1 MQYDFLKQF
10 PKRMKHVGRYA
21 LLFVNSSQ
29 KSIWKQ
35 YGFVKIDEQVNVIFA
50 VLLYVMEQS
59 LKDEHCTAD
68 DIGAY
73 LDSLNMRYLGK
84 PMGYA
89 ECRAL
94 GDYILNVILSNEGKA
109 MYFDGFHFES
119 GAYEAMHVSYVANRI
134 IYIDQ
139 EIKRTSYYLTDDGYN
154 LLLATLEI
162 ENNMKLTI
170 HEMIFRMH
178 LEKQSYDKAVDEIKN
193 VFNLLRIQ
201 LQKIQEAMGKIRR
214 NALNYSVKDYEEIL
228 LGNLDTISDTKQK
241 FQNYREMVKSRAQ
254 ALEEEN
260 INVKRLSEKDEE
272 RLSHLRVIET
282 YLNRT
287 IDEHQKILNSHF
299 DLKALYTKE
308 LETLTQMSLIRRFPL
323 RTELYDKVLA
333 NPKALADLDLFLRPL
348 FNQEPDKAYNLN
360 KAFQLQ
366 RPVRKRMEEDSAE
379 ELDFDEEAWMREQEA
394 RRKEKL
400 KKYEVC
406 LCRLLGYAVK
416 TGEASLQEISAA
428 VEGQVEER
436 EQLIPNVEIFKE
448 IMVELI
454 KNQEIDIAVLLRE
467 RSEYIQDLPGEFQL
481 NEMLLHLVEEYPEF
495 RGIRRVETYRIED
508 GGTVT
513 FEGILDQDKAAKTI
527 RCSNVLIRVG
537 KE

>member
-134 IYIDQ
+134 VYVDS
-139 EIKRTSYYLTDDGYN
+139 EVRRTSYYLTEDGYN
-154 LLLATLEI
+154 LILSTMEI
-162 ENNMKLTI
+162 EDNMRFSV

-178 LEKQSYDKAVDEIKN
+178 LEKQSYDKAVDDIKN

-201 LQKIQEAMGKIRR
+201 LQKIKEAMGKIRR
-214 NALNYSVKDYEEIL
+214 NALSYSVAEYEAVLE
-228 LGNLDTISDTKQK
+228 GNLATISDTKQK
-241 FQNYREMVKSRAQ
+241 FLDYRALVKKRA
-254 ALEEEN
+254 AELEEMDL
-260 INVKRLSEKDEE
+260 NVGKLEPKEEEK
-272 RLSHLRVIET
+272 LKNLGVIEQ

-287 IDEHQKILNSHF
+287 IDEHQKILSSHF
-299 DLKALYTKE
+299 DLKSLYTHE
-308 LETLTQMSLIRRFPL
+308 LELLSQMSYIRRFSI
-323 RTELYDKVLA
+323 RNELYEKILDA
-333 NPKALADLDLFLRPL
+333 PEALGRLDAFLRPL
-348 FNQEPDKAYNLN
+348 FIGDPGKVYNLN
-360 KAFQLQ
+360 KSMELQ
-366 RPVRKRMEEDSAE
+366 RPLRRKAEKEEEGRLEFGD
-379 ELDFDEEAWMREQEA
+379 EAWMREQE
-394 RRKEKL
+394 RRQQEKL
-400 KKYEVC
+400 AKYEKS
-406 LCRLLGYAVK
+406 LGFLLQKAS
-416 TGEASLQEISAA
+416 EAEGGGVTLAEIADMLSASP
-428 VEGQVEER
+428 EDSGI
-436 EQLIPNVEIFKE
+436 LIPDVQIFKE

-454 KNQEIDIAVLLRE
+454 RNGDVDLRKLKKE
-467 RSEYIQDLPGEFQL
+467 RREYISEGSGGFVL
-481 NEMLLHLVEEYPEF
+481 NEMLLSLDEAMGLGLSAVSVCREPDGQAVAFEYDEEGV
-495 RGIRRVETYRIED
+495 RKRI
-508 GGTVT
+508 
-513 FEGILDQDKAAKTI
+513 L
-527 RCSNVLIRVG
+527 CSNVRLRIRR
-537 KE
+537 ED